1 MYYPSDV
8 ICTNCGF
15 INKIIRTDNFNKKKY
30 HSFNDKCL
38 GCGCYAMFIELGD
51 SALVRKKLEFKP
63 ELTDVEKMILNLL
76 DNPKSNLK
84 TK

>member
-1 MYYPSDV
+1 MYYSSDV

-30 HSFNDKCL
+30 HTFNDQCL
-38 GCGCYAMFIELGD
+38 GCGCYSTFIELGD
-51 SALVRKKLEFKP
+51 ATYVKKELEFKIL
-63 ELTDVEKMILNLL
+63 LTDMEKFVLNLL
-76 DNPKSNLK
+76 DNPKSDVK